1 MEREKIIKI
10 KEEELDNQPMASQR
24 VIEARDALD
33 DALEEYIV
41 AVQEDAFYWGYMT
54 AMKRCNRQ
62 EGQLMDNIEF
72 RDLVDELYN
81 TNNFLEMCYGY
92 AQSDTPCMKALAES
106 LQTLK
111 NKYEEIYARLCYID
125 EVK

>member
-41 AVQEDAFYWGYMT
+41 AVQEDAFLLGIHDSYET
-54 AMKRCNRQ
+54 A
-62 EGQLMDNIEF
+62 
-72 RDLVDELYN
+72 
-81 TNNFLEMCYGY
+81 
-92 AQSDTPCMKALAES
+92 
-106 LQTLK
+106 
-111 NKYEEIYARLCYID
+111 
-125 EVK
+125 

>member
-54 AMKRCNRQ
+54 AMK
-62 EGQLMDNIEF
+62 QLK
-72 RDLVDELYN
+72 
-81 TNNFLEMCYGY
+81 
-92 AQSDTPCMKALAES
+92 KAGV
-106 LQTLK
+106 
-111 NKYEEIYARLCYID
+111 EE
-125 EVK
+125 

>member
-24 VIEARDALD
+24 VIEARGALD

-54 AMKRCNRQ
+54 AMKQ
-62 EGQLMDNIEF
+62 YGKAE
-72 RDLVDELYN
+72 VD
-81 TNNFLEMCYGY
+81 
-92 AQSDTPCMKALAES
+92 K
-106 LQTLK
+106 
-111 NKYEEIYARLCYID
+111 
-125 EVK
+125 

>member
-41 AVQEDAFYWGYMT
+41 AVQEDAFCWGYMT
-54 AMKRCNRQ
+54 AMK
-62 EGQLMDNIEF
+62 QLK
-72 RDLVDELYN
+72 
-81 TNNFLEMCYGY
+81 
-92 AQSDTPCMKALAES
+92 KAGV
-106 LQTLK
+106 
-111 NKYEEIYARLCYID
+111 EE
-125 EVK
+125 

>member
-24 VIEARDALD
+24 AIEARDALD

-54 AMKRCNRQ
+54 AMKRC
-62 EGQLMDNIEF
+62 E
-72 RDLVDELYN
+72 
-81 TNNFLEMCYGY
+81 
-92 AQSDTPCMKALAES
+92 KAGVV
-106 LQTLK
+106 
-111 NKYEEIYARLCYID
+111 R
-125 EVK
+125 

>member
-24 VIEARDALD
+24 VIEAQDALD

-54 AMKRCNRQ
+54 AMKRC
-62 EGQLMDNIEF
+62 E
-72 RDLVDELYN
+72 
-81 TNNFLEMCYGY
+81 
-92 AQSDTPCMKALAES
+92 KAGVV
-106 LQTLK
+106 
-111 NKYEEIYARLCYID
+111 R
-125 EVK
+125 